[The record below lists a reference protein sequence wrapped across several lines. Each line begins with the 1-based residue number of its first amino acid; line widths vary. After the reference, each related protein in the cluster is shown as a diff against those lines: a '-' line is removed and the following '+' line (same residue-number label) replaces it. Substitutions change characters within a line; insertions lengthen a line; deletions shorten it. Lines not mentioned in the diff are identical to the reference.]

1 MDGLELVWGILD
13 NQGRPIFRSRKERK
27 KEKVKIK
34 EKVKFGGR
42 EFLDSFLCAL
52 SLWVCFLSLL
62 CFFCVIPLF
71 ALLLLRVSSL
81 RALSLFSHGLR
92 GLRFKKCAFHH
103 STMKKKKKQRL
114 ASFWA
119 LHSNRHRSNEKE
131 EDGEDQVEILEDDQ
145 SGKVSSHEEM
155 SFPSFYH
162 EEEEEEA
169 EVCIFS
175 GTRFKPTSI

>member
-1 MDGLELVWGILD
+1 M
-13 NQGRPIFRSRKERK
+13 F
-27 KEKVKIK
+27 
-34 EKVKFGGR
+34 
-42 EFLDSFLCAL
+42 
-52 SLWVCFLSLL
+52 
-62 CFFCVIPLF
+62 PLF
-71 ALLLLRVSSL
+71 ALFLLHVTSL
-81 RALSLFSHGLR
+81 RALSLSSLCVSSHGFT

-103 STMKKKKKQRL
+103 STMKKKSKQRL
-114 ASFWA
+114 ASFRV
-119 LHSNRHRSNEKE
+119 LNSNHHRSYEK